1 LVRAVGEEF
10 VSMSEKRGWARRAE
24 FWRSIPSASYA
35 IFLAGVFLIFA
46 PMGVLGDIANLGN
59 NPPLRLLASA
69 CLSGGL
75 AVLYVVVANRPKWLP
90 LLIAGHVLITL
101 QFERLV
107 PAQTAPL
114 AGEMLK
120 ARLRMD
126 TLFVF
131 VSLTLA
137 FILLSQFVRQEGA
150 RYVRAHTEISL
161 AREIHRLLVPPIGRR
176 IGSFEFCGV
185 SLASGDVGGDL
196 IDLVETD
203 GSWIAYVADVSGHGV
218 GAGLLM
224 GMAKSA
230 ARTELR
236 RAQVSSV
243 LLTTLNSVL
252 FDLKKPDM
260 YMTFAGLR
268 FDGTPDLE
276 FSVAGHL
283 PILRYRPATSAIE
296 EVTIPQLPLGMFPDR
311 EFTASRVPF
320 ATGDLF
326 VILTDGLTEVFD
338 KRDQEFGMD
347 RVKEIV
353 QQHGTGP
360 LERLQSALLVAV
372 NRHGRQLDDQTVLLV
387 RVGQSDE

>member
-1 LVRAVGEEF
+1 
-10 VSMSEKRGWARRAE
+10 
-24 FWRSIPSASYA
+24 
-35 IFLAGVFLIFA
+35 
-46 PMGVLGDIANLGN
+46 MGVLGDIANLGN
-59 NPPLRLLASA
+59 NPPPRLLASV
-69 CLSGGL
+69 CLSGSL
-75 AVLYVVVANRPKWLP
+75 SVLYVVIANRPKWLP
-90 LLIAGHVLITL
+90 LLVAGHIVVTL
-101 QFERLV
+101 QFDRLV
-107 PAQTAPL
+107 PAQTALL

-120 ARLRMD
+120 ARLRVD

-176 IGSFEFCGV
+176 IGPFEFCGV
-185 SLASGDVGGDL
+185 SIASGDVGGDL

-236 RAQVSSV
+236 APRILSG
-243 LLTTLNSVL
+243 LLTTLNTVL
-252 FDLKKPDM
+252 FDLKRPDM

-268 FDGTPDLE
+268 FDGTADLE

-283 PILRYRPATSAIE
+283 PILRYRPATSTID
-296 EVTIPQLPLGMFPDR
+296 EVTIPQLPVGMFPDAG
-311 EFTASRVPF
+311 FTASRVSFTP
-320 ATGDLF
+320 GDLF

-338 KRDQEFGMD
+338 KQDQEFGMD

-353 QQHGTGP
+353 RQHATLP
-360 LERLQSALLVAV
+360 LERLQSTLLESV
-372 NRHGRQLDDQTVLLV
+372 NRYGPQLDDQTVLLV
-387 RVGQSDE
+387 RAGQSGRSA